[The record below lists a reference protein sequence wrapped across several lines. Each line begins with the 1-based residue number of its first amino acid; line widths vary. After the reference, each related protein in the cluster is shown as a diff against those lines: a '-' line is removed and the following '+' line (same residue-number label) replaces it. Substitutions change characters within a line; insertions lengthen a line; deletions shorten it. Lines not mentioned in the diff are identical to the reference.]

1 MGIVHPSVKAL
12 DFSIISTIN
21 FLDFDYKSR
30 PFINSIALTSK
41 KKTQIYLNSM
51 RSFKKKIQK
60 KKEKMVNNK

>member
-41 KKTQIYLNSM
+41 KKKNPNLS
-51 RSFKKKIQK
+51 
-60 KKEKMVNNK
+60 

>member
-41 KKTQIYLNSM
+41 KKKTQIYLNSL

-60 KKEKMVNNK
+60 KRKKW